1 MTTTTEDRPRQA
13 VPYPTDW
20 ISEAVTRSG
29 QPYTIRP
36 LRAEDR
42 AHELAFIASLSED
55 TRFLRMMHPL
65 KVLPTHLL
73 DQLMDVDYDRRMAFV
88 ATVDEGDGERFVAV
102 GRYGA
107 IDDSPEAEFGIT
119 TADEWQNQGV
129 ARTLLTR
136 LFDYG
141 RHRGL
146 ERIVGVILPENVRM
160 IRLARSLGFKAVHD
174 PEERVVRVT
183 LPLQTTT
190 Q

>member
-1 MTTTTEDRPRQA
+1 MSTEIQA
-13 VPYPTDW
+13 ASAISYPNDWMSRAAMRDGTPY
-20 ISEAVTRSG
+20 V
-29 QPYTIRP
+29 IRP
-36 LRAEDR
+36 LREADR

-65 KVLPTHLL
+65 KVLPAHLL

-88 ATVDEGDGERFVAV
+88 ATVDDGDGERFIAV

-107 IDDSPEAEFGIT
+107 VEGSPEAEFGIT
-119 TADEWQNQGV
+119 TADEWQNQGI
-129 ARTLLTR
+129 ARALLTR
-136 LFDYG
+136 LFDYA
-141 RHRGL
+141 RSRGI

-183 LPLQTTT
+183 LPLQT
-190 Q
+190 QIA

>member
-1 MTTTTEDRPRQA
+1 MSTERQA
-13 VPYPTDW
+13 LPKVPYPDDW
-20 ISEAVTRSG
+20 VSEAVMRDGTS
-29 QPYTIRP
+29 YLIRP
-36 LRAEDR
+36 LCEGDR

-65 KVLPTHLL
+65 KVLPVHLL

-88 ATVDEGDGERFVAV
+88 ATIDDGDGERFIAV

-107 IDDSPEAEFGIT
+107 VDDSPEAEFGIT
-119 TADEWQNQGV
+119 TADEWQNQGI

-136 LFDYG
+136 LFDYA
-141 RHRGL
+141 RYRGI

-183 LPLQTTT
+183 LPLQT
-190 Q
+190 QPE